1 MLDVFKAN
9 VDCHACILD
18 GEIIVL
24 EKNTLNM
31 VPFGLNKV
39 VAMGQD
45 SDMQLCY
52 MIFDLLWVKKDEQD
66 INLMNVP
73 LSERKK
79 LLQKVVKEVPGVME
93 VVKYK
98 VLNSYE

>member
-1 MLDVFKAN
+1 
-9 VDCHACILD
+9 
-18 GEIIVL
+18 
-24 EKNTLNM
+24 
-31 VPFGLNKV
+31 
-39 VAMGQD
+39 
-45 SDMQLCY
+45 
-52 MIFDLLWVKKDEQD
+52 
-66 INLMNVP
+66 MNVP